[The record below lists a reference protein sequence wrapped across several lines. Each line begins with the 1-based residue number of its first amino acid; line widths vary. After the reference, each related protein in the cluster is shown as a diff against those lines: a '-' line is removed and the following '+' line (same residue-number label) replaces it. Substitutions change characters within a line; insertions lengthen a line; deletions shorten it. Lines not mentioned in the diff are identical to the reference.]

1 MRRKEVIKFMKAL
14 RILSRSIRD
23 SFKSVFR
30 NFSLS
35 IASVLCTTITLILV
49 AVAFFLSYNV
59 HEVTATLEHELTIVV
74 YYKQDVTEEQKTEL
88 ENALKTM
95 DNVDTYE
102 TKSKD
107 EWKAEMQKESDTLKT
122 TLDYLE
128 ENPLLDSVIVT
139 VKNVDDLKE
148 TADKIREYDFVS
160 SAEYGEGMVE
170 NVIGIFDAISWGT
183 FGMVIALVLVTA
195 FLISNTIKLT
205 IFSRKTEIEIMRLVG
220 ASNSAIKLP
229 FIFEGF
235 ILGVFGSII
244 PILISIYGYVLLYN
258 KTGGYVFTKII
269 TLVEPF
275 PFVIILSLILLLIGS
290 LVGMFG
296 SWRAVR
302 KYLKI

>member
-1 MRRKEVIKFMKAL
+1 MKAL

-35 IASVLCTTITLILV
+35 MASILCTTITLILV
-49 AVAFFLSYNV
+49 AVAIFLSYNV
-59 HEVTATLEHELTIVV
+59 REVTITLEHELTIVV
-74 YYKQDVTEEQKTEL
+74 YYKQDVTDEQKMEL

-102 TKSKD
+102 IKNKD

-139 VKNVDDLKE
+139 VKNVDDLSE
-148 TADKIREYDFVS
+148 TANKIREYDFVS

-183 FGMVIALVLVTA
+183 IAMVVALVLVTA

-244 PILISIYGYVLLYN
+244 PILISIYGYVVLYN
-258 KTGGYVFTKII
+258 QTGGYVFTKII

-275 PFVIILSLILLLIGS
+275 PFVIYLSLILLLIGS

-302 KYLKI
+302 KHLKI